1 MGMRRYPVPLPHD
14 RESEHQRSGDLIRSA
29 VLSFLPGAMPMMSR
43 GNYARELS
51 AIFFLPWM
59 LTVIEGGVIGVVAK
73 VAFEGVVAPTLLNY
87 AVATLAAAPALAN
100 IVSFIWVRLSHG
112 HDKIRYII
120 GLQISVA
127 ILVSTM
133 ALVPRSAA
141 GLAMLVLLAIAARV
155 CVAGVVTLRSTV
167 WAANYPTSDRAR
179 VAGKITTIQVELVA
193 LAGLLIGK
201 AMEFDE
207 EAFRIIPPLFAGI
220 GLIGVWRYSGIRV
233 RQRTILRAAELRSTE
248 NDGAPSLNPIA
259 LWRVLT
265 GDKRFGAF
273 MLCQMFIGV
282 GNLMLLPVITVMLR
296 DRFGIGY
303 SGVIIAHTIPLAVMP
318 LFIPLW
324 ARLLDR
330 VHIIWFRSIHSWIFV
345 AAAGTYFLAAALEV
359 PELLYLASF
368 IRGIAFGGGALAW
381 TLGHLDF
388 APAERASQYMGVH
401 VTLTGLRGLV
411 APVLGIQIYT
421 TLEHFHTGSG
431 SLVFLVSIVI
441 ITAGALGF
449 LLLGRTLRARPGGLG
464 KPTDPAA

>member
-1 MGMRRYPVPLPHD
+1 MRRYPVPRPNDH
-14 RESEHQRSGDLIRSA
+14 EPNHERSKNLIYSA
-29 VLSFLPGAMPMMSR
+29 VLSFLPGAMPLMAR

-59 LTVIEGGVIGVVAK
+59 LTIIEGGVIGVVTK
-73 VAFEGVVAPTLLNY
+73 VAFEGVVPTTVLNF

-112 HDKIRYII
+112 HDKIRYIV
-120 GLQISVA
+120 GLQVTVA

-133 ALVPRSAA
+133 ALVPRSAN
-141 GLAMLVLLAIAARV
+141 GLHMLVLLAIAARV

-193 LAGLLIGK
+193 LAGLIIGR
-201 AMEFDE
+201 AMELDE
-207 EAFRIIPPLFAGI
+207 EAFHIIPPLFAGI

-233 RQRTILRAAELRSTE
+233 RQRRILRAAEHRSTE
-248 NDGAPSLNPIA
+248 DDGAPSLNPVA

-265 GDKRFGAF
+265 NDKRFGAF
-273 MLCQMFIGV
+273 MLCQMFIGI
-282 GNLMLLPVITVMLR
+282 GNLMLAPVITVMLR

-345 AAAGTYFLAAALEV
+345 AAAGTYFFAAAFEI
-359 PELLYLASF
+359 PQLLYLASV

-388 APAERASQYMGVH
+388 APQERASQYMGVH
-401 VTLTGLRGLV
+401 VTLTGLRGLI
-411 APVLGIQIYT
+411 APLLGIQLYT
-421 TLEHFHTGSG
+421 SLEHYKTGSG
-431 SLVFLVSIVI
+431 SLVFLLSIVI
-441 ITAGALGF
+441 IAAGALGF

-464 KPTDPAA
+464 KPADPGA

>member
-1 MGMRRYPVPLPHD
+1 MT
-14 RESEHQRSGDLIRSA
+14 
-29 VLSFLPGAMPMMSR
+29 R

-59 LTVIEGGVIGVVAK
+59 LSIIEGSVIGVVAK
-73 VAFEGVVAPTLLNY
+73 VAFENVVPATVLNF

-112 HDKIRYII
+112 HDKIRFII

-127 ILVSTM
+127 TLVSSM
-133 ALVPRSAA
+133 ALVPRSAT
-141 GLAMLVLLAIAARV
+141 GLHMLVILVIAARF
-155 CVAGVVTLRSTV
+155 CIAGVVTIRSTV
-167 WAANYPTSDRAR
+167 WAANYPTAARAR

-201 AMEFDE
+201 AMELDE
-207 EAFRIIPPLFAGI
+207 QAFHIIPPLFAGI
-220 GLIGVWRYSGIRV
+220 GLIGIWRYSGIRV
-233 RQRTILRAAELRSTE
+233 RGRRILRAAEKRSTE
-248 NDGAPSLNPIA
+248 SDGAPSLNPVA

-265 GDKRFGAF
+265 KDKRFGAF

-282 GNLMLLPVITVMLR
+282 GNLMLAPVITVMLR

-345 AAAGTYFLAAALEV
+345 IAATTYFFAAAYQI
-359 PELLYLASF
+359 PQLLYLAAI
-368 IRGIAFGGGALAW
+368 IRGTAFGGGALAW

-388 APAERASQYMGVH
+388 APQERASQYMGVH
-401 VTLTGLRGLV
+401 VTLTGLRGLI
-411 APVLGIQIYT
+411 APILGIQLYT
-421 TLEHFHTGSG
+421 SLEHFKPGSG
-431 SLVFLVSIVI
+431 SFVFLLSISII
-441 ITAGALGF
+441 ITGALGF
-449 LLLGRTLRARPGGLG
+449 LLLGRTLQARPGGLG
-464 KPTDPAA
+464 KPTDTAA

>member
-1 MGMRRYPVPLPHD
+1 MRRYPVPRPKDH
-14 RESEHQRSGDLIRSA
+14 EPNHERSKNLIYSA
-29 VLSFLPGAMPMMSR
+29 VLSFLPGAMPLMAR

-59 LTVIEGGVIGVVAK
+59 LTIIEGGVIGVVTK
-73 VAFEGVVAPTLLNY
+73 VAFEGVVPTTVLNF

-112 HDKIRYII
+112 HDKIRYIV
-120 GLQISVA
+120 GLQVTVA

-133 ALVPRSAA
+133 ALVPRSAN
-141 GLAMLVLLAIAARV
+141 GLHMLVLLAIAARV

-193 LAGLLIGK
+193 LAGLIIGR
-201 AMEFDE
+201 AMELDE
-207 EAFRIIPPLFAGI
+207 EAFHIIPPLFAGI

-233 RQRTILRAAELRSTE
+233 RQRRILRAAEHRSTE
-248 NDGAPSLNPIA
+248 SDGAPSLNPVA

-265 GDKRFGAF
+265 NDKRFGAF
-273 MLCQMFIGV
+273 MLCQMFIGI
-282 GNLMLLPVITVMLR
+282 GNLMLAPVITVMLR

-345 AAAGTYFLAAALEV
+345 AAAGTYFFAAAFEI
-359 PELLYLASF
+359 PQLLYLASV

-388 APAERASQYMGVH
+388 APQERASQYMGVH
-401 VTLTGLRGLV
+401 VTLTGLRGLI
-411 APVLGIQIYT
+411 APLLGIQLYT
-421 TLEHFHTGSG
+421 SLEHYKTGSG
-431 SLVFLVSIVI
+431 SLVFLLSIVI

-464 KPTDPAA
+464 KPADPGA